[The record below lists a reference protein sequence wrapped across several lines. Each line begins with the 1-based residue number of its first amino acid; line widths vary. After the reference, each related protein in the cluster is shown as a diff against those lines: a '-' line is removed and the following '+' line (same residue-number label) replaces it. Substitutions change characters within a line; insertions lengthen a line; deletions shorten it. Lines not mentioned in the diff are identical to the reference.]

1 MDLTARVE
9 AIDAASCNLIGASE
23 VSMSGKA
30 AAFGGRMIDSVADQ
44 LLKQFASNFAAQVQ
58 AKQSQG
64 RESAV
69 QVSAPVAP
77 TVASQPKQLNA
88 LALIWAVIRDG
99 LRSLF
104 GAKRT

>member
-44 LLKQFASNFAAQVQ
+44 LLKQFASNFA
-58 AKQSQG
+58 
-64 RESAV
+64 
-69 QVSAPVAP
+69 
-77 TVASQPKQLNA
+77 L
-88 LALIWAVIRDG
+88 
-99 LRSLF
+99 
-104 GAKRT
+104 GAGEAG

>member
-1 MDLTARVE
+1 VE
-9 AIDAASCNLIGASE
+9 AIDAASSNLIGASE

-58 AKQSQG
+58 AKQARAS
-64 RESAV
+64 ESEVPKV
-69 QVSAPVAP
+69 QASAPATQ
-77 TVASQPKQLNA
+77 TVASEPKQLNA
-88 LALIWAVIRDG
+88 LTLIWAVIKDW